1 MKSFRRWAMAAAVAL
16 AGCGD
21 GGIQSPDFTPVV
33 TVEQVVISPGTPQD
47 LPVGTTVPLS
57 AHATITQT
65 VPPGTRDG
73 NGNPITQQTKTEP
86 VTQTATWTSSNP
98 GVATVDRGVVTAIS
112 QGSTTIKAAFEGAE
126 DTVAVTVSAAALTAV
141 EYVKP
146 EGVLRTGNDT
156 YSVVGGAA
164 VPFEIYGRFT
174 DGGVRRLVEGTGPN
188 QFTVAWTSDNAPVA
202 SNSASDRNFQTSA
215 VGVAH
220 ITGRVTN
227 VQGISP
233 DSATAT
239 LNVQQPNEFCASQ
252 FTAPAAKAVGRAS
265 GLCLGCAVEQP
276 GLVIDG
282 DLDTYATMTIGA
294 GLLFQ
299 SNTSVDVYD
308 TTAPRI
314 VIGSPTG
321 FVVSRAIADLVS
333 AELLSTL
340 TVDTLNCDASGNCT
354 VVETF
359 SGEDNSLVLSLLGAF
374 GTGGANVGDA
384 YVLVSTPAV
393 TQNANGLRLTFD
405 GGLLTALAKLQV
417 NTACGVAT
425 PPAD

>member
-21 GGIQSPDFTPVV
+21 GGIQSPDFTPVT
-33 TVEQVVISPGTPQD
+33 TVDAVVIDPGTPQQ
-47 LPVGTTVPLS
+47 LPAGTTLSLS
-57 AHATITQT
+57 AEATITQT
-65 VPPGTRDG
+65 VAPGTRDA
-73 NGNPITQQTKTEP
+73 NGNPITEQSKTET

-98 GVATVDRGVVTAIS
+98 GIATVNGGVVTAVAP
-112 QGSTTIKAAFEGAE
+112 GSTTIKAAFEGV
-126 DTVAVTVSAAALTAV
+126 DDSVAVTVTAAALTAV

-146 EGVLRTGNDT
+146 EGVLRTVDDT
-156 YSVVGGAA
+156 YSVIAGAG

-174 DGGVRRLVEGTGPN
+174 DGSVRRLVEGGGVN
-188 QFTVAWTSDNAPVA
+188 QFLVDWTTDNAPVA
-202 SNSASDRNFQTSA
+202 DNPDNDRNFTTAA
-215 VGVAH
+215 VGSAD

-227 VQGISP
+227 VQGINP

-239 LNVQQPNEFCASQ
+239 LNVQEANEFCASQ
-252 FTAPAAKAVGRAS
+252 FTAPAAKAVGAVS
-265 GLCLGCAVEQP
+265 QACLGCSVEQP

-282 DLDTYATMTIGA
+282 DLDTYATMSIGA

-299 SNTSVDVYD
+299 SNTSVTVYD
-308 TTAPRI
+308 TTAQRI
-314 VIGSPTG
+314 VVGSPTG
-321 FVVSRAIADLVS
+321 FVVSRAIADLLS

-340 TVDTLNCDASGNCT
+340 TVDTLTCGADGSCS

-359 SGEDNSLVLSLLGAF
+359 SGEDNSLLLSLLGTSV
-374 GTGGANVGDA
+374 TGDDKL
-384 YVLVSTPAV
+384 VLVATDPV

-405 GGLLTALAKLQV
+405 GGLLTLLANLQI

-425 PPAD
+425 P